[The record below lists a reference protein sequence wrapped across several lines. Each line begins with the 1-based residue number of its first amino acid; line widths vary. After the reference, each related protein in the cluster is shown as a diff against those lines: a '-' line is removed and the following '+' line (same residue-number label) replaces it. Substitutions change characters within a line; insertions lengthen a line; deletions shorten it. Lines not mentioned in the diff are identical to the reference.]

1 MSATA
6 ELKLLRE
13 EIDLLGPRSPSRRYP
28 AAVKARI
35 LEWVREQRGAGVG
48 RVEVSD
54 SLSIPWATLSQW
66 LGERGVVKEV
76 AASAPGEELQPVR
89 VVRKKPQPVGAR
101 REVRA
106 LTLTT
111 PEGFAIEG
119 LDVEGVIALLKRL
132 R

>member
-1 MSATA
+1 MTAAA
-6 ELKLLRE
+6 ELKILRE

-28 AAVKARI
+28 PEVKARI

-66 LGERGVVKEV
+66 LGERGGVKEV
-76 AASAPGEELQPVR
+76 AAPAPGEVLQPVR
-89 VVRKKPQPVGAR
+89 VVQKPPR
-101 REVRA
+101 RGSGREIRPLV
-106 LTLTT
+106 LKT
-111 PEGFAIEG
+111 PQGFAVEG
-119 LDVEGVIALLKRL
+119 LDLEGAIALLKRL

>member
-1 MSATA
+1 MTATA

-28 AAVKARI
+28 PELKARI
-35 LEWVREQRGAGVG
+35 LEWVRAQREAGAG
-48 RVEVSD
+48 RNEVSE
-54 SLSIPWATLSQW
+54 SLSIPWVTLKLWRQDAQ
-66 LGERGVVKEV
+66 LTGE
-76 AASAPGEELQPVR
+76 AAEPGGKQLQPVR
-89 VVRKKPQPVGAR
+89 VVRRKAQRVAPR

-106 LTLTT
+106 LTLRT

-119 LDVEGVIALLKRL
+119 LDVEAVVALLRRL

>member
-1 MSATA
+1 M
-6 ELKLLRE
+6 
-13 EIDLLGPRSPSRRYP
+13 
-28 AAVKARI
+28 KARTV
-35 LEWVREQRGAGVG
+35 EWVREQRQAGVG

-66 LGERGVVKEV
+66 LGEHGGVREV

-89 VVRKKPQPVGAR
+89 VVQKPPRTPSAR
-101 REVRA
+101 REIRA
-106 LTLTT
+106 LVLKT
-111 PEGFAIEG
+111 PRGFAVEG